1 MWKKWHHVHKVCT
14 LASKDAKTSFNLA
27 DVSPAL
33 ANAHDMRAS
42 VPGETVRSL
51 YSTELTWRAGTYIRH
66 AGEDIF
72 ISGLN
77 RHVDIL
83 SSKQRPRKLT
93 MRGSDGKTYRFL
105 LKARE
110 DLRMDERC
118 GQLVCPISSKMT
130 CGNGVA
136 SVRPGQLATSQRSL
150 RRQETPSHRQVCCY
164 TAESPCRYVL
174 YDLMSLPQTD
184 AVLRPLFLV
193 RAGRHPTN
201 AVSRGTEAAGQHNG
215 AGIEVGGSSR
225 HSDEC

>member
-42 VPGETVRSL
+42 VPGEPARSR
-51 YSTELTWRAGTYIRH
+51 YPNDLTWRAGTYIRH

-118 GQLVCPISSKMT
+118 GQLVCPIFSKMT
-130 CGNGVA
+130 CGNGCA
-136 SVRPGQLATSQRSL
+136 SVCPCQLATGQRSL
-150 RRQETPSHRQVCCY
+150 RSQETPSHRQVCRHPF
-164 TAESPCRYVL
+164 ESPCRYVH
-174 YDLMSLPQTD
+174 YDLMSLSKTD
-184 AVLRPLFLV
+184 ALFRPLFLV
-193 RAGRHPTN
+193 RARRYPTN
-201 AVSRGTEAAGQHNG
+201 AVSRRTEAAGQHDG
-215 AGIEVGGSSR
+215 AGIEVSGSSR